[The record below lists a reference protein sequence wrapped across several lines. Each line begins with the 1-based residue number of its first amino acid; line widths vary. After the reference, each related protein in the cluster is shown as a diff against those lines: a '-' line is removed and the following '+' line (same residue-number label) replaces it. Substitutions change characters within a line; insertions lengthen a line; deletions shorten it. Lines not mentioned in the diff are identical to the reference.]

1 MARSSYLAK
10 RDGRYHVQIR
20 FSSTVAPL
28 MGRPLYRASL
38 QTGDY
43 RVALLR
49 LSEFLGWF
57 HRMNGSVDYVSLF
70 QKNMIELQRYLSDQW
85 PITDERLY
93 ARKSYEELLK
103 NLNRRARA
111 ADCDPDMI
119 EPEFSELLKLFV
131 QQNVEAE
138 AYQRKAER
146 VTEYERG
153 RADMKAAID
162 FGAVPSSFQ
171 TISVPISTPS
181 PATSSPATPKL
192 TSIANSPSFSV
203 ALAEYLET
211 AGGSKDSR
219 RDVELIVQFLIDQM
233 GDNSVHQFTPAD
245 AKALD
250 QILPDIPDRTGI
262 PREHCKSLSSRYAY
276 AQQYGWENLK
286 RLTEARLRNGYHNSL
301 SKFFGWLIVKGYYGH
316 PKPVFNTVS
325 GKNLTSLARDA
336 FEYDE
341 VVKIFT
347 QPLFQGCRTE
357 KQIWQPG
364 QVFIQSH
371 LYWGYIILILH
382 GIRIGEFGQLDASHI
397 KHVDGIPYFDLRA
410 FDPEKGRVPL
420 EEIVKF
426 KTGGSERVIPIHP
439 LVLELGLMDRVNEL
453 RERGCTALFPEW
465 EPYAKPNGEIRWG
478 QPLTKSWQYL
488 KKKIGIQRANVAAY
502 SARHS
507 YAQFLD
513 STGISHRGRTMLMG
527 HSIRND
533 IPAHYGSKKRLSP
546 RDLEEIT
553 GSSSREIQFMAETL
567 LAAKAKADAGELTI
581 VKPWLHR
588 SNWSAFYQRKFA
600 LPSL

>member
-28 MGRPLYRASL
+28 IGRPLYRASL

-93 ARKSYEELLK
+93 ARKNYEELLK

-111 ADCDPDMI
+111 ADFDPDMI
-119 EPEFSELLKLFV
+119 EPEFSRLFKLFV

-146 VTEYERG
+146 VMEYERG
-153 RADMKAAID
+153 RADMKAAFD

-171 TISVPISTPS
+171 TISAPIPTPS
-181 PATSSPATPKL
+181 HAAFSPATPNL
-192 TSIANSPSFSV
+192 ASVANSPSFSV
-203 ALAEYLET
+203 ALREYLET
-211 AGGSKDSR
+211 AKGSKDSL

-233 GDNSVHQFTPAD
+233 GDTSVHQFTPED
-245 AKALD
+245 VKALD
-250 QILPDIPDRTGI
+250 QMLPSIPDRAGI
-262 PREHCKSLSSRYAY
+262 PREHCTSLSSRYAY
-276 AQQYGWENLK
+276 AQQHGWENLK

-301 SKFFGWLIVKGYYGH
+301 SKFFRWLIDKGYYGH
-316 PKPVFNTVS
+316 PKPVFNNIS
-325 GKNLTSLARDA
+325 PKNLSSLTRDA

-341 VVKIFT
+341 VEKIFS

-364 QVFIQSH
+364 NVFVQSH

-382 GIRIGEFGQLDASHI
+382 GMRIGEFGQLDSSHI
-397 KHVDGIPYFDLRA
+397 REVDGISYFDLRA

-426 KTGGSERVIPIHP
+426 KTSGSERIIPIHP
-439 LVLELGLMDRVNEL
+439 LVLELGLMDRVKEL
-453 RERGCTALFPEW
+453 NERGCTALFPEW
-465 EPYAKPNGEIRWG
+465 EPYPKPNGEMRWG

-488 KKKIGIQRANVAAY
+488 KKKIGIQRANVTAY
-502 SARHS
+502 SARHF

-527 HSIRND
+527 HSTRDD
-533 IPAHYGSKKRLSP
+533 IPARYGSKKRLSP
-546 RDLEEIT
+546 RDLEQLT
-553 GSSSREIQFMAETL
+553 GSTSREIQFMTETL
-567 LAAKAKADAGELTI
+567 MATKAKADAGELTV

-588 SNWSAFYQRKFA
+588 SNWSNFYRRKFG
-600 LPSL
+600 